1 MNIIVNAVNVAFE
14 VYKFILI
21 ARIILSFIR
30 HNPHNPVIKFIYELS
45 EPYLG
50 IFRRFIP
57 PVGMLDLSPLVAF
70 FALSIIQYW
79 LVLPILRI
87 IF

>member
-1 MNIIVNAVNVAFE
+1 MFAEKVVNVAFE

-45 EPYLG
+45 EP
-50 IFRRFIP
+50 
-57 PVGMLDLSPLVAF
+57 S
-70 FALSIIQYW
+70 
-79 LVLPILRI
+79 
-87 IF
+87 

>member
-1 MNIIVNAVNVAFE
+1 MAFE

-45 EPYLG
+45 EPFLA
-50 IFRRFIP
+50 I
-57 PVGMLDLSPLVAF
+57 LSLLSP
-70 FALSIIQYW
+70 
-79 LVLPILRI
+79 
-87 IF
+87 

>member
-1 MNIIVNAVNVAFE
+1 MFAEKVVNVAFE
-14 VYKFILI
+14 VYRFILI

-45 EPYLG
+45 EPFLA

-57 PVGMLDLSPLVAF
+57 PVGMIDLSPIAAF
-70 FALSIIQYW
+70 IVLSIIQYW
-79 LVLPILRI
+79 IVLPIVRD

>member
-1 MNIIVNAVNVAFE
+1 MSAEKVVYVAFE

-30 HNPHNPVIKFIYELS
+30 HNPHNPVVKFIYELS
-45 EPYLG
+45 EPFLA

-57 PVGMLDLSPLVAF
+57 PVGMIDLSPIAAF
-70 FALSIIQYW
+70 IVLSIIQYW
-79 LVLPILRI
+79 IVLPIVRDV
-87 IF
+87 F